1 MARNK
6 ISRFVAKFAFKIICG
21 LFIAAVVGILIWR
34 MMSSGDP
41 KEIAHLSGNQQIS
54 EAYAEHGKDMYIF
67 SQELD
72 NITRTEYNYGYFSIN
87 RALFIDDC
95 DQLQFIL
102 RYNNSTLKSISEDL
116 KLPEHSRDEDIF
128 DVVVTV
134 MYDLTPDNK
143 DDNSGEQLDTVKRV
157 QYTATSSERAAKNL
171 YNYKRYTFDGIK
183 ITDDVLA
190 VYVDI
195 YYDRD
200 VKASGTLAIYDYRYP
215 KKEYNITQA
224 DIGAIG
230 K

>member
-41 KEIAHLSGNQQIS
+41 KEIAHLSGNQKIS

-87 RALFIDDC
+87 RALFIDDAN
-95 DQLQFIL
+95 QLQFIL

-157 QYTATSSERAAKNL
+157 QYTATSSERAQKNL

-200 VKASGTLAIYDYRYP
+200 VKAAGTLAIYDYRYP

>member
-1 MARNK
+1 M
-6 ISRFVAKFAFKIICG
+6 
-21 LFIAAVVGILIWR
+21 
-34 MMSSGDP
+34 
-41 KEIAHLSGNQQIS
+41 
-54 EAYAEHGKDMYIF
+54 
-67 SQELD
+67 
-72 NITRTEYNYGYFSIN
+72 
-87 RALFIDDC
+87 
-95 DQLQFIL
+95 

-116 KLPEHSRDEDIF
+116 GLPEHSRDEDIF

-143 DDNSGEQLDTVKRV
+143 DDNSGEKLDTVKRV
-157 QYTATSSERAAKNL
+157 QYTASSSEKAQKNL

-215 KKEYNITQA
+215 KKDYTLTQA
-224 DIGAIG
+224 DVNAIG
-230 K
+230 E